1 MTKGRGVIK
10 GKSIVSGKSTLAVS
24 GGSSSPG
31 ELSIST
37 KQQETSKTKTEQALE
52 KVDPGLT
59 ETLAGKRIMASWVS
73 KGTGSVESIIEAI
86 NSGTLEVTSKD
97 VIENQDGTI
106 RVILRVNSVE
116 GSNSGEEESDQEN
129 EF

>member
-1 MTKGRGVIK
+1 M
-10 GKSIVSGKSTLAVS
+10 
-24 GGSSSPG
+24 
-31 ELSIST
+31 
-37 KQQETSKTKTEQALE
+37 
-52 KVDPGLT
+52 
-59 ETLAGKRIMASWVS
+59 
-73 KGTGSVESIIEAI
+73 
-86 NSGTLEVTSKD
+86 EVTSKD

>member
-1 MTKGRGVIK
+1 
-10 GKSIVSGKSTLAVS
+10 LPVS

-37 KQQETSKTKTEQALE
+37 KQQETSKTKIEQALE
-52 KVDPGLT
+52 KVDPELT